1 MRVRRGSAAC
11 RDQKRPLTA
20 RLSDSVP
27 PEVKT
32 TSPGRQSRAWAIGS
46 RDSSTT
52 RRAPRPEAC
61 SDEGLPTSRRCVV
74 IASIAAG
81 SIGVVAAWSR

>member
-1 MRVRRGSAAC
+1 MAPAMV
-11 RDQKRPLTA
+11 
-20 RLSDSVP
+20 
-27 PEVKT
+27 
-32 TSPGRQSRAWAIGS
+32 S

-61 SDEGLPTSRRCVV
+61 SELALPTPESCRV
-74 IASIAAG
+74 IASTATG

>member
-1 MRVRRGSAAC
+1 M
-11 RDQKRPLTA
+11 
-20 RLSDSVP
+20 P

-32 TSPGRQSRAWAIGS
+32 TSTGRQLSAWAIFS

-52 RRAPRPEAC
+52 RRACRPDAC
-61 SDEGLPTSRRCVV
+61 SELGLPTSARCAV

-81 SIGVVAAWSR
+81 SIGVVAA